1 MSPNSLLRR
10 VRHYIVENKLVLS
23 GQTIVIGI
31 SGGPD
36 SACLAHLLVQMRDS
50 LGIVLHGAHLNHGL
64 RGEAADAD
72 AEYVAKLLSDLAVPA
87 TIGKEDV
94 AAYQHRHRLSLDE
107 AARQVRYAFL
117 AQVAQ
122 QVGAAA
128 VAVGHTAD
136 DQAETILLHLVRGSG
151 LAGLVGMRP
160 KTELGLGPTPSPV
173 TVIRPL
179 LSVRRSETTAY
190 CQAQGLAPRQDA
202 SNQWL
207 EPRRNWLR
215 HQVMPLLEAI
225 NPAVGLALGRAA
237 TLVADDLAF
246 LESEASRLFSEVAQ
260 ATAERVAFERAT
272 LLGMPSVL
280 RRYLLRRGIQHLWG
294 DLAGLE
300 SSHLLAMEKA
310 LLSGAGRQV
319 HLPRGLV
326 FAVEHHTATLA
337 AAEATLA
344 LGEGEYSLD
353 VPGVP
358 LIPGW
363 KVTAELEPARP
374 EDRTWQG
381 FSASLDAAACG
392 QPLVVRQRRPGDRF
406 HPLGLPQPKKLQD
419 FLVDAH
425 VPRRLRDALPLV
437 VSPSGI
443 VWVVSHRIAE
453 WAKLTPN
460 TRQVLCLDFVFRG
473 KRLHGQLQR
482 NAFKEFVKGRAGR
495 MTDGVQLG
503 PVFTGRSDSPA
514 TVAVL
519 QALA

>member
-1 MSPNSLLRR
+1 MPPNSLLRR
-10 VRHYIVENKLVLS
+10 VRSYIVENQLALP
-23 GQTIVIGI
+23 GQTIVIGV

-36 SACLAHLLVQMRDS
+36 SVCLAHLLAQLRGS

-64 RGEAADAD
+64 RGAGADAD
-72 AEYVAKLLSDLAVPA
+72 AEYVAKLLSDLRVPA

-94 AAYQHRHRLSLDE
+94 AAYRRRHRLSLEE

-160 KTELGLGPTPSPV
+160 KTELRPTPTPSPV

-179 LSVRRSETTAY
+179 LTVRRSETMAY
-190 CQAQGLAPRQDA
+190 CQAQGLAPRHDA

-225 NPAVGLALGRAA
+225 NPAVGPALGRAA
-237 TLVADDLAF
+237 ALVAADLAF
-246 LESEASRLFSEVAQ
+246 LEAETSRLFSEVAQ
-260 ATAERVAFERAT
+260 TTTGRVAFDRPA
-272 LLGMPSVL
+272 LLGFPSAL
-280 RRYLLRRGIQHLWG
+280 RRYLLRRGIHHLWG

-300 SSHLLAMEKA
+300 SAHLLAMEKA
-310 LLSGAGRQV
+310 LISGAGRQL

-326 FAVEHHTATLA
+326 FAVEHDTATLA
-337 AAEATLA
+337 AAEAKLA
-344 LGEGEYSLD
+344 LGEGEYSLN
-353 VPGVP
+353 VPGVT
-358 LIPGW
+358 LVPGW
-363 KVTAELEPARP
+363 KVTAELGTARP
-374 EDRTWQG
+374 EDRIRQG
-381 FSASLDAAACG
+381 VSASLDAAACG

-425 VPRRLRDALPLV
+425 VPRRYRDALPLV

-460 TRQVLCLDFVFRG
+460 THQVLRLDF
-473 KRLHGQLQR
+473 Q
-482 NAFKEFVKGRAGR
+482 
-495 MTDGVQLG
+495 
-503 PVFTGRSDSPA
+503 PA
-514 TVAVL
+514 
-519 QALA
+519 